1 MPTSPAYP
9 GTMHSDDRAG
19 GEGIRPD
26 DLLPEL
32 EVIEQ
37 QPLADR
43 ADAYAGVLD
52 DLARRLES
60 GPTA

>member
-1 MPTSPAYP
+1 
-9 GTMHSDDRAG
+9 MHSDDRAG